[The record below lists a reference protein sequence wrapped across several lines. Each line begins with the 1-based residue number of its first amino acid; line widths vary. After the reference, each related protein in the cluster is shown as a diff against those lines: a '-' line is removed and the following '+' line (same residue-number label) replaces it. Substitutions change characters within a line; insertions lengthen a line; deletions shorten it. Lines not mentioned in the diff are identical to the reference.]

1 MEHATLRRPGRGVL
15 AWIVVLPA
23 RALARLGESLGMVV
37 VGLAALI
44 VPALLLM
51 ALGLVI
57 WHLGASA
64 LDGLW

>member
-1 MEHATLRRPGRGVL
+1 MRRLCRGLL
-15 AWIVVLPA
+15 AWIVGLCA
-23 RALARLGESLGMVV
+23 RALARLGQSVGMLA
-37 VGLAALI
+37 VGLVALI

-57 WHLGASA
+57 WYMGATA

>member
-1 MEHATLRRPGRGVL
+1 MRRFCGRLL
-15 AWIVVLPA
+15 AWIIALPA
-23 RALARLGESLGMVV
+23 RGFARPGEGVGMLV
-37 VGLAALI
+37 VGLIALI

-57 WHLGASA
+57 WYLGATA

>member
-1 MEHATLRRPGRGVL
+1 MRRLCCGLL
-15 AWIVVLPA
+15 AWLVGLPA
-23 RALARLGESLGMVV
+23 RALARLGQGVGMLA
-37 VGLAALI
+37 VGLVALI

-57 WHLGASA
+57 WYLGATA

>member
-1 MEHATLRRPGRGVL
+1 MRCLCRGLL
-15 AWIVVLPA
+15 ALIVGLPA
-23 RALARLGESLGMVV
+23 RALARLGQSVGMLV
-37 VGLAALI
+37 VGLVALI

-57 WHLGASA
+57 WYLGASA